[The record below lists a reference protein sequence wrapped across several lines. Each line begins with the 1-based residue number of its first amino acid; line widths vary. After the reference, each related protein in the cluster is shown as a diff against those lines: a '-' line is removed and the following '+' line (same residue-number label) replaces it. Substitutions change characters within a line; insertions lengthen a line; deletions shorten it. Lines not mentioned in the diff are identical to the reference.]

1 MGYEVATRGRIMPRN
16 PDQPRRRPRKPS
28 QPLSARR
35 PEWWE
40 PDPERPLHGLA
51 LEILYQAL
59 VDLHNVDPAQRL
71 DALMFL
77 LLDGRRFAMEFG
89 YTEARWLQ
97 LILLQVAAMPP
108 ALKKLKRRPT
118 LEERRGG

>member
-1 MGYEVATRGRIMPRN
+1 MPRN
-16 PDQPRRRPRKPS
+16 PTHARQRRRS
-28 QPLSARR
+28 AAQPVPAKR

-51 LEILYQAL
+51 LEILYQAF
-59 VDLHNVDPAQRL
+59 VDLHNIDPAQRL

-97 LILLQVAAMPP
+97 LMLAQVGAMPP

-118 LEERRGG
+118 LEERQGG